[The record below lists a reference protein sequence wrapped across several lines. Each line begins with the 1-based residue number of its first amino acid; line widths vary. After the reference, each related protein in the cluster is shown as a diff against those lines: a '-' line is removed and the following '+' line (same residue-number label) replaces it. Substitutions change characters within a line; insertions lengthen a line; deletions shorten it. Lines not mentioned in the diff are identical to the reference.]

1 MSLLAT
7 ATIATFPGFPF
18 DRKRSKHALQLQVDA
33 ILLGLP
39 LAAGACRGVLRLA
52 RRARLYG
59 VTATS
64 GMFSYLRLPLQQAVP
79 LTLIS

>member
-1 MSLLAT
+1 MSV
-7 ATIATFPGFPF
+7 
-18 DRKRSKHALQLQVDA
+18 SVCLQLQVDA

-39 LAAGACRGVLRLA
+39 LAAGACRGVLRRA
-52 RRARLYG
+52 RRARLHG